1 MQDFKNPFYVA
12 KRVGKNENFFLLIK
26 FRSMIINASN
36 TGVDST
42 ASDDNRITGV
52 GKIIRKFKID
62 EIPQLLNVL
71 IGHMSLV
78 GPRPNVIRET
88 NLYSQEEKK
97 ILSIRPG
104 ITDISSIIFSDE
116 GEILKGSKDPDIDY
130 NQLIRPWKSRLAL
143 FYINNSSV
151 VLDIK
156 ILLWTLL
163 SIPNREKVLK
173 IISNFLDNK
182 KCDKKLVE
190 VCERKTRL
198 EPYPPPGFN
207 TIIDTR
213 G

>member
-12 KRVGKNENFFLLIK
+12 KRVGKNEKIFLMIK

-71 IGHMSLV
+71 IGHMSIV

-104 ITDISSIIFSDE
+104 ITDISSIVFSDE
-116 GEILKGSKDPDIDY
+116 GKILKGSPDPDIDY

-143 FYINNSSV
+143 FYINNFSL

-156 ILLWTLL
+156 ILIWTLL
-163 SIPNREKVLK
+163 SMLNREKVLK
-173 IISNFLDNK
+173 IMSNFLDNK
-182 KCDKKLVE
+182 KCEKKLVE

-198 EPYPPPGFN
+198 ERYPPPGFN
-207 TIIDTR
+207 KIIDTR